1 MQGLNVLSL
10 FDGMSAGRIA
20 LERAGIKVQNYFAS
34 EIDKHAIKVSQDN
47 YPDIIQLGDVSK
59 IDVKNLPK
67 IDLLIGGSPCFVA
80 GTGVITSSGIKPI
93 ESVLVGDE
101 VLTHTNHW
109 KKVVRVGGQISP
121 NTYTIKAQGICE
133 TTTTPEHPYYV
144 RTMKRV
150 YKNRVNVRTFSEP
163 RWKPARE
170 LTKGDYIGIPIIQ
183 DQENSLEITPQEAF
197 VLGRYIADGHTRKD
211 FRTSEGRPNDRL
223 WQLILSIGSH
233 KLDDF
238 KGVVHSGYSC
248 YPHTQSVHRVV
259 FSSKRLVEIAEMYCG
274 CGASNKGIHP
284 RLLKLPTN
292 ILSSLVEGILS
303 GDGSQRGKEIRLTT
317 VSKQLIDSLQL
328 AIAKVYGVVGNVY
341 FCKRPRTCVI
351 EGRTVNQK
359 DTYTISFQKEV
370 QKQSHYRVIDGH
382 VWVPVKSV
390 TNLGNPEKVFNLEV
404 DVDNSYTANN
414 AVVHNCQGFSLAGK
428 QIAFDDPRS
437 KLYFEY
443 ERILNELKVINPN
456 IKFLLENVKMKQ
468 EFKDVITTRLGVE
481 PIAINSNLVSAQNRY
496 RLYWTNIKGVAQPE
510 DLGIYL
516 KDIIE
521 HDVND
526 KFFIKAKRLK
536 WLKEKDGYSPSKAKC
551 LTVRSEPS
559 WNTTYLVQPVREV
572 GRRLD
577 ANGVRCDSDKSVP
590 ITRRYE
596 VGTSGKS
603 NCITTVQKDSFV
615 IQWPSTSLL
624 LNEGLVRKLTPVE
637 CERLQTVPDG
647 YTSAVSDTQRYK
659 MLGNGWTVDVI
670 AHIFR
675 GLHENTEELEVQELG
690 MVY

>member
-10 FDGMSAGRIA
+10 FDGMSAGMLA
-20 LERAGIKVQNYFAS
+20 LERAGIKVQNYYAS
-34 EIDKHAIKVSQDN
+34 EIDKHAIKVSKDN
-47 YPDIIQLGDVSK
+47 YPNIIQLGDVQS
-59 IDVKNLPK
+59 IDVSNLPK

-101 VLTHTNHW
+101 VLTHTNNW

-121 NTYTIKAQGICE
+121 NTYAINAQGVCS

-238 KGVVHSGYSC
+238 KGVVPSGYSC

-274 CGASNKGIHP
+274 CGASNKVLHP
-284 RLLKLPTN
+284 KLLKLPIN
-292 ILSSLVEGILS
+292 ILSSLVEGVLS
-303 GDGSQRGKEIRLTT
+303 GDGSQRGKEINLTT
-317 VSKQLIDSLQL
+317 VSKQLIESLQL
-328 AIAKVYGVVGNVY
+328 AIAKVYGVIGNVY
-341 FCKRPRTCVI
+341 FCKRPNTCVI

-370 QKQSHYRVIDGH
+370 QKQSHYKVIDGH

-414 AVVHNCQGFSLAGK
+414 AVVHNCQGFSMAGK

-437 KLYFEY
+437 MLYFEY
-443 ERILNELKVINPN
+443 ERILKELRVINPN

-468 EFKDVITTRLGVE
+468 EFKDVITSRLGVE

-496 RLYWTNIKGVAQPE
+496 RLYWTNLEVSQLQDKGIQLIDILDE
-510 DLGIYL
+510 DVDQKY
-516 KDIIE
+516 
-521 HDVND
+521 
-526 KFFIKAKRLK
+526 FIKAGRLSWLK
-536 WLKEKDGYSPSKAKC
+536 TFGELKEKNGYVAFNPTKAKC
-551 LTVRSEPS
+551 LTVRREPS
-559 WNTTYLVQPVREV
+559 WNTTYIL
-572 GRRLD
+572 
-577 ANGVRCDSDKSVP
+577 
-590 ITRRYE
+590 
-596 VGTSGKS
+596 
-603 NCITTVQKDSFV
+603 
-615 IQWPSTSLL
+615 QWPHGSNKGGLRAIDGKTPALTTSSWPDNNLL
-624 LNEGLVRKLTPVE
+624 LNEGLVRKLTPRE
-637 CERLQTVPDG
+637 CEKLQTVPVG
-647 YTSAVSDTQRYK
+647 YTSSVSDSQRYK
-659 MLGNGWTVDVI
+659 MLGNGWTIDVI
-670 AHIFR
+670 AHILK
-675 GLHENTEELEVQELG
+675 GIK
-690 MVY
+690 